1 MGNDHGEL
9 MHFFFCDVC
18 TILRMDLPELKAM
31 GLQKIA
37 AAKDAAELFLI
48 EKEFFGRK
56 SGHLTDA
63 MKVLQNLSPE
73 EKKKKGRELNLI
85 KEALEQSLEERRHAL
100 TGAAIGSLAT
110 EDALDITMDL
120 PERSRGHLHPI
131 PEFIRRIEEV
141 FGRMGF
147 DVAYGPE
154 IDSEEYNFDRLNFPK
169 EHSARDNQ
177 DIFYMK
183 NPPFASA
190 YAEATSDKKATGGR
204 EGTAQNRMLLRG
216 HTSTVQIRHAEKH
229 KPPFRMICPG
239 KVFRKDSDATPS
251 PMFHQFEGMVV
262 GQDISLR
269 HLKGVMVQAMKELV
283 SPDLTFRFRTGYF
296 PFTEP
301 SLEMDIRWQGETE
314 TKEGKWLE
322 VAGCGMTHPN
332 GLKGC
337 GIDPEKWQGFAFG
350 FGVERLLMI
359 KHQIPNIRLFYQGD
373 VRFLKQF

>member
-177 DIFYMK
+177 DIFYMR
-183 NPPFASA
+183 
-190 YAEATSDKKATGGR
+190 E
-204 EGTAQNRMLLRG
+204 EGTPDNRMLLRG
-216 HTSTVQIRHAEKH
+216 HTSTVQIHYAETH

-239 KVFRKDSDATPS
+239 KVFRKDSDATHS

-262 GQDISLR
+262 DKHISLR
-269 HLKGVMVQAMKELV
+269 HLKGVLITAFKELI
-283 SPDLTFRFRTGYF
+283 SPDIEFRFRTGYF

-301 SLEMDIRWQGETE
+301 SLEMDMKWRGSTE
-314 TKEGKWLE
+314 TREGQWLE
-322 VAGCGMTHPN
+322 MGGCGMIHPN
-332 GLKGC
+332 VLKSC

-350 FGVERLLMI
+350 FGVERPIMI

-373 VRFLKQF
+373 LRFLKQF

>member
-169 EHSARDNQ
+169 EHSPRDNQ
-177 DIFYMK
+177 DIFYVR
-183 NPPFASA
+183 
-190 YAEATSDKKATGGR
+190 E
-204 EGTAQNRMLLRG
+204 EGTPDNRMLLRG
-216 HTSTVQIRHAEKH
+216 HPSAVQIPYAETH

-239 KVFRKDSDATPS
+239 KVFRKDSDATHS
-251 PMFHQFEGMVV
+251 PMFHQFEGMMV
-262 GQDISLR
+262 DKNISLR
-269 HLKGVMVQAMKELV
+269 
-283 SPDLTFRFRTGYF
+283 
-296 PFTEP
+296 
-301 SLEMDIRWQGETE
+301 
-314 TKEGKWLE
+314 
-322 VAGCGMTHPN
+322 
-332 GLKGC
+332 
-337 GIDPEKWQGFAFG
+337 
-350 FGVERLLMI
+350 
-359 KHQIPNIRLFYQGD
+359 
-373 VRFLKQF
+373 